1 MRFRRWDPGRVRVGN
16 EKDIPNLHQDY
27 GTRKQRKEQDD
38 FIRGDLSGLS
48 GFRGIF
54 EKIGIVWGCDLLTES
69 TDLGSSIGGVFD
81 NQGTIFFPFNRRFVW
96 IQQRFP
102 RSNRKLGYGHYF
114 SLGSSYDGRS
124 WSIVF
129 LFLFFLISSQS
140 TLFCIASVVLWCSS
154 ISVSEYKILCWNKI
168 CFSGFSYWDRFIR
181 KNVVLVWRS
190 FVGKRCLTVSG
201 FIIMIMQWNKNYYWI
216 CRYGRVV
223 SMIFTNIG
231 LSLFVYL
238 CVCYF
243 LDYTEDRWC
252 YRALFQKRGKMIY
265 GSGIGFGDGT
275 AFGLIKPN
283 AD

>member
-1 MRFRRWDPGRVRVGN
+1 MAMAMAIQINGFEEISTVGSGK
-16 EKDIPNLHQDY
+16 EKYNPNLHHDY
-27 GTRKQRKEQDD
+27 DTSKQRKEQDD

-102 RSNRKLGYGHYF
+102 RSNRKLGYGHHF

-140 TLFCIASVVLWCSS
+140 TLFCIVSVVLWCSS
-154 ISVSEYKILCWNKI
+154 ISVLAARSEYKIFWFGGRLQGKDVSLCL
-168 CFSGFSYWDRFIR
+168 
-181 KNVVLVWRS
+181 VL
-190 FVGKRCLTVSG
+190 L
-201 FIIMIMQWNKNYYWI
+201 
-216 CRYGRVV
+216 
-223 SMIFTNIG
+223 
-231 LSLFVYL
+231 L
-238 CVCYF
+238 
-243 LDYTEDRWC
+243 
-252 YRALFQKRGKMIY
+252 
-265 GSGIGFGDGT
+265 
-275 AFGLIKPN
+275 
-283 AD
+283 